1 MNLSKSFE
9 DYLETIYLIKVFKSV
24 VRVKDVAKNLKVKMP
39 SVTGAIK
46 KLAGL
51 DLVVYE
57 RYGLIKLTEKG
68 EKLAEEVYKKHDAL
82 FVFLTK
88 FLGVTKEV
96 ALEEAC
102 AIEHNISDS
111 TLKKLKK
118 FIVRR

>member
-1 MNLSKSFE
+1 MKLSKSFE
-9 DYLETIYLIKVFKSV
+9 DYLETIYLIKEFKGV
-24 VRVKDVAKNLKVKMP
+24 VKVKDVAKTLDVRMP

-46 KLAGL
+46 KLSDL
-51 DLVVYE
+51 DLVVYKK
-57 RYGLIKLTEKG
+57 YGLIKLTKKG
-68 EKLAEEVYKKHDAL
+68 ENLAKDVYKKHDAL
-82 FVFLTK
+82 FVFLTR

-102 AIEHNISDS
+102 AIEHNISES

>member
-9 DYLETIYLIKVFKSV
+9 DYLETIYFIKKLNGV
-24 VRVKDVAKNLKVKMP
+24 VRVKNVAKDLDVSMP
-39 SVTGAIK
+39 SVTGAVK

-51 DLVVYE
+51 DLVIYE
-57 RYGLIKLTEKG
+57 KYGLIKLTKKG
-68 EKLAEEVYKKHDAL
+68 EKLAKEVYKKHEAL

-96 ALEEAC
+96 ALKEAC
-102 AIEHNISDS
+102 AIEHDISDS

-118 FIVRR
+118 FIARR

>member
-9 DYLETIYLIKVFKSV
+9 DYIETIYLIKELKGV

-46 KLAGL
+46 KLASL
-51 DLVVYE
+51 DLVIYE
-57 RYGLIKLTEKG
+57 RYGLIKLTKKG
-68 EKLAEEVYKKHDAL
+68 ENLAKEVYKKHDAL

-88 FLGVTKEV
+88 FLGVTKKV

-102 AIEHNISDS
+102 AIEHNISDL

-118 FIVRR
+118 FIEK

>member
-46 KLAGL
+46 KLSDL
-51 DLVVYE
+51 DLVVYKK
-57 RYGLIKLTEKG
+57 YGLIKLTKKG
-68 EKLAEEVYKKHDAL
+68 ENLAKDVYKKHDAL
-82 FVFLTK
+82 FVFLTR

-102 AIEHNISDS
+102 AIEHNISES

>member
-9 DYLETIYLIKVFKSV
+9 DYIETIYLIKELKGV

-46 KLAGL
+46 KLSDL
-51 DLVVYE
+51 DLVVYKK
-57 RYGLIKLTEKG
+57 YGLIKLTKKG
-68 EKLAEEVYKKHDAL
+68 ENLAKDVYKKHDAL
-82 FVFLTK
+82 FVFLTR

>member
-9 DYLETIYLIKVFKSV
+9 DYIETIYLIKEFKGV

-46 KLAGL
+46 KLSDL
-51 DLVVYE
+51 DLVVYKK
-57 RYGLIKLTEKG
+57 YGLIKLTKKG
-68 EKLAEEVYKKHDAL
+68 ENLAKDVYKKHDAL
-82 FVFLTK
+82 FVFLTR

-102 AIEHNISDS
+102 AIEHNISES

>member
-9 DYLETIYLIKVFKSV
+9 DYIETIYLIKELKGV

-46 KLAGL
+46 KLSDL
-51 DLVVYE
+51 DLVVYKK
-57 RYGLIKLTEKG
+57 YGLIKLTKKG
-68 EKLAEEVYKKHDAL
+68 ENLAKDVYKKHDAL
-82 FVFLTK
+82 FVFLTR

-102 AIEHNISDS
+102 AIEHNISES

>member
-9 DYLETIYLIKVFKSV
+9 DYLETIYLIKEFKGV

-39 SVTGAIK
+39 SVTGAVK

-51 DLVVYE
+51 DLVIYKK
-57 RYGLIKLTEKG
+57 YGLIKLTKKG
-68 EKLAEEVYKKHDAL
+68 ENLAKDVYKKHEAI
-82 FVFLTK
+82 FVFLTR
-88 FLGVTKEV
+88 FLGVDKEV
-96 ALEEAC
+96 ALKEAC

-118 FIVRR
+118 FIEK